1 MLNFKLHLFNR
12 DNNNRETCMGLSVI
26 CISSAHP
33 CHLYIFHLL
42 VFVFYSVVIWETSW
56 YIKNIKLQS
65 IKYLSQSVTCLL
77 VMLMLYFWYFI
88 YGMFMFVFMSY
99 LWLCLSHV
107 YIYNFLAIPEISR
120 SSHIKIFF
128 FIMSASQIILTMFH
142 SKIIQHSIQFG
153 TQHEAR
159 I

>member
-1 MLNFKLHLFNR
+1 M
-12 DNNNRETCMGLSVI
+12 CPSLSLAFQLRL
-26 CISSAHP
+26 C
-33 CHLYIFHLL
+33 YI
-42 VFVFYSVVIWETSW
+42 YDI
-56 YIKNIKLQS
+56 
-65 IKYLSQSVTCLL
+65 
-77 VMLMLYFWYFI
+77 FI

-99 LWLCLSHV
+99 LWLCLSHA

-120 SSHIKIFF
+120 SSHLKIFF
-128 FIMSASQIILTMFH
+128 FIVSASQIILTMFH